1 MKKSLLLNPGCD
13 SLVNCRPHA
22 VTALH
27 KIHSMPS
34 PLIFTPSYPFKSFK
48 LSNILI
54 WHTKPIIIQQIR
66 IGHMNQLIY
75 PLYEQQLTAPD
86 TLEVIEGWFKD
97 NILPKMLRVT
107 GGGYSLDFIMA
118 DREHPITIEYEGDF
132 DIIGLY
138 GAEMR

>member
-1 MKKSLLLNPGCD
+1 MKTCHH
-13 SLVNCRPHA
+13 VT
-22 VTALH
+22 TALH
-27 KIHSMPS
+27 KLHSMPS
-34 PLIFTPSYPFKSFK
+34 PLIFTPSYPFK

-54 WHTKPIIIQQIR
+54 WYTKPIIINQIR

-86 TLEVIEGWFKD
+86 TLKVVETWF
-97 NILPKMLRVT
+97 NNEILTKMLYNTRA
-107 GGGYSLDFIMA
+107 YSLEFMMA